1 MTGFAPHP
9 DRDMVLGE
17 VHARPFHPVSTPAR
31 MLRFA
36 FMTDAAHAAADRAAL
51 WTFCEVNGA
60 PGPAKGVK
68 QHRVVIDGLGLR
80 WEQHSEFT
88 TYTWELSNPNTA
100 PFDVGARS
108 IAATMG
114 RLPQP
119 GPHLS
124 SIDLHLLPSQS
135 VEDFAGLFQASS
147 LAASGVDGGG
157 GLAATDFLPDQ
168 DGFVRLLVLDRSL
181 TPTRAGALTQR
192 LMEIETY
199 RTLALLGLP
208 EVIRSAP
215 NAKMMEDQLVQI
227 SSTMIDGKGLA
238 DDRQL
243 LDQLTALAATLEA
256 EATSAG
262 YRFGATRAYDNLVQQ
277 RLISIEEVPVE
288 GAPTWAA
295 FLARRVNPA
304 MRTCAMLEDRQA
316 NLSRKLARATALL
329 RARVDVEIE
338 RQNSELLASM
348 DARARAQLR
357 LQQTVEGLSVAAIS
371 YYVVGLI
378 GYMVRGAREMGYF
391 PIDAGPAMA
400 VSAPVVIALVWR
412 VLYKVR
418 RKHMAFDRGA

>member
-1 MTGFAPHP
+1 MAFAPHP

-17 VHARPFHPVSTPAR
+17 VHARPFHPVTTPSR

-36 FMTDAAHAAADRAAL
+36 FMTDAAQAAADRAAL
-51 WTFCEVNGA
+51 WAFCEDHGA
-60 PGPAKGVK
+60 PGPARGVK
-68 QHRVVIDGLGLR
+68 QHRVEIEGFGLR

-88 TYTWELSNPNTA
+88 TYTWELRNPDTA
-100 PFDVGARS
+100 PFAPEARS
-108 IAATMG
+108 IGATMG

-124 SIDLHLLPSQS
+124 SIDMHLLPAEGAPGLES
-135 VEDFAGLFQASS
+135 LFQSSS
-147 LAASGVDGGG
+147 LAASEVDGGG
-157 GLAATDFLPDQ
+157 GLAATDFLPDS
-168 DGFVRLLVLDRSL
+168 DGFVRILVLDRGL

-215 NAKMMEDQLVQI
+215 NVKMMEDQLVQT
-227 SSTMIDGKGLA
+227 SNQMIDGKGLA
-238 DDRQL
+238 DDRML

-277 RLISIEEVPVE
+277 RLVSIDEIAVE

-304 MRTCAMLEDRQA
+304 MRTCAMLEDRQS

-378 GYMVRGAREMGYF
+378 GYVVRGARDVGVF
-391 PIDAGPAMA
+391 PIESGPAMA
-400 VSAPVVIALVWR
+400 LSAPVVIAVVWR

-418 RKHMAFDRGA
+418 RKHMAFDRGQ